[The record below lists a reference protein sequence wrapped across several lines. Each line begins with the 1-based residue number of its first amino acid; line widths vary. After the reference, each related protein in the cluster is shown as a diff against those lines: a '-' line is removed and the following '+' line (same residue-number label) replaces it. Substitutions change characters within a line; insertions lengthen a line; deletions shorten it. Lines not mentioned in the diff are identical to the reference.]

1 MVADHSTARSTAAAS
16 PSPAALLTIVLLP
29 DQVQEIEGA
38 RVPADQM
45 RRLSRTFGM
54 TMGSVFAGITAAVFT
69 LYVVHGSPV
78 LVFGE
83 LMLAPGAMVLTAT
96 GSHAQARRRSKRR
109 AASRETA
116 VRRG

>member
-1 MVADHSTARSTAAAS
+1 MVADHSTAPSTAAAP

-29 DQVQEIEGA
+29 DQVQEIEDA
-38 RVPADQM
+38 RVPADQL

-54 TMGSVFAGITAAVFT
+54 TVGSILAGITAAVFT

-78 LVFGE
+78 LVLGE
-83 LMLAPGAMVLTAT
+83 LVLAPGAVVLTAT

-109 AASRETA
+109 ATSRETA